1 MTTLFNMGSSH
12 VTQKRLYEG
21 GLSLP
26 GRLPWRDAK
35 RLVVALYEGWR
46 VDFARNACGFC
57 PVTFG
62 CICVHMTAFW
72 LVQCAFFDSAFCF
85 DFICHSFN
93 AYAIRCIHKHLC
105 IHSACYGVH
114 SQYIQRTALLCIIMH
129 LRFFAFLVV
138 TFRCICMH
146 SGLSAFSSCCIHV
159 HSPAPIHSHT
169 FREGCIITT
178 VHSSYMYTHSM
189 IVHFYRHA
197 LLCI

>member
-1 MTTLFNMGSSH
+1 MITL
-12 VTQKRLYEG
+12 TRKRCARLY
-21 GLSLP
+21 S
-26 GRLPWRDAK
+26 W
-35 RLVVALYEGWR
+35 VA
-46 VDFARNACGFC
+46 CSFC
-57 PVTFG
+57 PQCVWILPT
-62 CICVHMTAFW
+62 CIWLHMSTLYSFW
-72 LVQCAFFDSAFCF
+72 LVPCAFYDFAFRF
-85 DFICHSFN
+85 IFICDAFD
-93 AYAIRCIHKHLC
+93 AYKLRCIHRNLC